1 MRACWKRCAASVTG
15 FAHRYRDDSLLRTEI
30 NIIALQLGYAGLVVA
45 LSIVALFV
53 LYHEIVSGVTSAI
66 AIALSPSGTTLTSD
80 QITHQLEAVRTRE
93 VVGVATV
100 IFAAAAVFGYLV
112 TRFALAPARNALAA
126 QKRFIGNIAHEL
138 RTPLSVIRTNTEVRL
153 FDTDV
158 SKKALEVH
166 RSNLEELDRIS
177 NLINNLLTLNALLT
191 PEQMSFGNVDLEK
204 VARRVIDSLS
214 SLARAKKLRVKL
226 SATRRR
232 PAWGN
237 AAALEQIVL
246 NLVKNAVQH
255 TTRGEVTVT
264 IAPATSGALE
274 LVVADTGTGIKP
286 DDLARIFE
294 PFYRGDRART
304 RSGGTGSGLGL
315 AIVNELVKLH
325 HGRIRV
331 QSAMGT
337 GTRVTVTLPH
347 GHPSH
352 LRRRDT
358 SSGLRLDTPGEAM
371 MDFSRRRRERLPH

>member
-1 MRACWKRCAASVTG
+1 MNLLAMSSMSMLKISGASLMKAAVRACWKRCAASVTG

-153 FDTDV
+153 LDNDV
-158 SKKALEVH
+158 SDEARGVH
-166 RSNLEELDRIS
+166 ESNLEELDRIS
-177 NLINNLLTLNALLT
+177 NLINNLLTLNALLK
-191 PEQMSFGNVDLEK
+191 PGELPFGNVELEK
-204 VARRVIDSLS
+204 VVRRVFARLAPLARRHKVRTTL
-214 SLARAKKLRVKL
+214 RASHDYPV
-226 SATRRR
+226 
-232 PAWGN
+232 WGN
-237 AAALEQIVL
+237 SAALEQIVT
-246 NLVKNAVQH
+246 NLVKNAIQY
-255 TTRGEVTVT
+255 TRDGEVRVA
-264 IAPATSGALE
+264 IGPALRGIE
-274 LVVADTGTGIKP
+274 LVVVDTGTGIQSE
-286 DDLARIFE
+286 DLVRIFE

-304 RSGGTGSGLGL
+304 RNGGAGAGLGL
-315 AIVNELVKLH
+315 AIVNELAKLH
-325 HGRIRV
+325 DGYIRI
-331 QSAMGT
+331 QSTPGA
-337 GTRVTVTLPH
+337 GTRVSIILPR
-347 GHPSH
+347 GH
-352 LRRRDT
+352 
-358 SSGLRLDTPGEAM
+358 
-371 MDFSRRRRERLPH
+371 LPNKRAQKKL